1 VVSDFGLP
9 SSLLA
14 SIQQVLAR
22 FPHVARASIYG
33 SRAKGTFRPGSDIDL
48 ALFGDDLTA
57 DELLSIDAALDDLDM
72 PYTLDLAL
80 FAQIENPA
88 LQSHI
93 RRVGQEIYRAPSVS
107 RAS

>member
-1 VVSDFGLP
+1 MVSDFGLP
-9 SSLLA
+9 SSTLA
-14 SIQQVLAR
+14 SIQAVLAR
-22 FPHVARASIYG
+22 FPHVACASIYG

-57 DELLSIDAALDDLDM
+57 DDLLSIDAALDDLDM

-80 FAQIENPA
+80 FAHIENPA

-93 RRVGQEIYRAPSVS
+93 HRVGEEIYRAPTVS
-107 RAS
+107 KAS